1 MAAKKV
7 RQAARKIEPNIQ
19 FEIPIEAERR
29 TASGLYS
36 LDQSIGGGFP
46 DNTITE
52 IYGWEYV
59 GKSTVAD
66 YLSGKLAVPHSRIG
80 FLAFEPFGQA
90 YVESNLRMAGFSGK
104 VWIVPTLSPKGDPL
118 THEERLDLLI
128 DAARDDPTLTV
139 GVVDTLSA
147 IVSTQ
152 ESEGSVADAN
162 MGKRA
167 QLIHRLMR
175 KTLAL
180 QMTQR
185 VKMGA
190 PFALLACNHLGQIMG
205 MQASTT
211 TGGTAPK
218 KYAATRLRLAG
229 NKRYEDGS
237 LWVQGAVE
245 KVRFRG
251 EAGNRDAFHII
262 LRAGV
267 GVSPGL
273 TAIRDCIQSGLA
285 EEEGGRV
292 KMKGKSFGYFTKL
305 LERDIDY
312 EPFYTALA
320 KQGG

>member
-7 RQAARKIEPNIQ
+7 RQVTRPVKPDIQ
-19 FEIPIEAERR
+19 FEIPFEAEHR
-29 TASGLYS
+29 TPSGLYS

-66 YLSGKLAVPHSRIG
+66 YLSGKLAVPYSRIG
-80 FLAFEPFGQA
+80 FLAFEPFGQS

-104 VWIVPTLSPKGDPL
+104 VWVVPTLSPKGDPM
-118 THEERLDLLI
+118 THEERIDLLI
-128 DAARDDPTLTV
+128 DTARDDATLTV

-185 VKMGA
+185 VKMAA

-218 KYAATRLRLAG
+218 KYAATRLRLAI
-229 NKRYEDGS
+229 NKRYDDGS

-251 EAGNRDAFHII
+251 EAGNRDAFHVF
-262 LRAGV
+262 LKAGQ
-267 GVSPGL
+267 GVHPGL
-273 TAIRDCIQSGLA
+273 TAVIDCIQMGYAENEQGRISMGAKKFGLLS
-285 EEEGGRV
+285 
-292 KMKGKSFGYFTKL
+292 KMIEKEDYDFT
-305 LERDIDY
+305 
-312 EPFYTALA
+312 PFVSRL
-320 KQGG
+320 QQN